1 MLIFS
6 QNLANYGFPIPQ
18 DAIFRVN
25 LAWINSLKELEIK
38 YGYGYAAFLNHS

>member
-25 LAWINSLKELEIK
+25 LAWINSLKELEVILENQK
-38 YGYGYAAFLNHS
+38 SHQIFLY